1 MIGRRQINYVE
12 MARRS
17 GDGRKERE
25 IKRIKMWYVRGPVPH
40 HECIYYVSQSFTILK
55 IFPCDQGIQC

>member
-1 MIGRRQINYVE
+1 MWRWPGDLE
-12 MARRS
+12 ME
-17 GDGRKERE
+17 GKERE